1 MENSIAKTQDTRL
14 QKISDMTG
22 FSIDQI
28 EVVKN
33 TVAKNT
39 TDIEL
44 SYFLSI
50 AKGTGLNPFMKE
62 IWCYKDNKQ
71 NLLVFAGRDGFL
83 KKAQESNIW
92 NGITSASVH
101 ENDEF
106 SLDMAS
112 GEISH
117 KPNFKDRGKII
128 GAYAISKPKGCEF
141 VTIEW
146 AEMSVYDKG
155 GKGWNNVWDKDP
167 ESMIKKVAESHCL
180 KKAYG
185 ITGLQVEYDYDTTG
199 SAAVALTHDMM
210 TDEELEKEKVFT
222 DQLEKLKLADTIE
235 SMKVIYMDLYKQYAK
250 DPVKVAI
257 IIEEKD
263 KRKKALEGVL
273 I

>member
-1 MENSIAKTQDTRL
+1 MGNEIQVSEKRL

-146 AEMSVYDKG
+146 AEMAVYDKG

-199 SAAVALTHDMM
+199 SAAVALSHDIM
-210 TDEELEKEKVFT
+210 TDEELEKEKQFSTKLETVKT
-222 DQLEKLKLADTIE
+222 SESLEKLVVNYKDMYKEFATDHIKL
-235 SMKVIYMDLYKQYAK
+235 
-250 DPVKVAI
+250 AI

-263 KRKKALEGVL
+263 KRKKELETVQP
-273 I
+273 